1 MGHLMHELYQT
12 TIKINGRTYCYDPG
26 DDCYYRWHEQT
37 PETER
42 ERWTKVLGGIILLVI
57 IYVVMQYYQNV
68 LL

>member
-1 MGHLMHELYQT
+1 MHEPYKT
-12 TIKINGRTYCYDPG
+12 TIEVNGRTYCYDS
-26 DDCYYRWHEQT
+26 DSDCYYRWHEQK

-42 ERWTKVLGGIILLVI
+42 QRWTKVIGGIVLLVI